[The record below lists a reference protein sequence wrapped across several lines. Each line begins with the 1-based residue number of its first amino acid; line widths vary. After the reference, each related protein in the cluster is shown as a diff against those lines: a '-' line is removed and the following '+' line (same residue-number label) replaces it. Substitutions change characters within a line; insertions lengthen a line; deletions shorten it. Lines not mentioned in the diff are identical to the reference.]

1 MKLILS
7 PELVLDAYKQGLF
20 PMAHSGNSH
29 YIHWICPEERA
40 LLSITN
46 MHIPRRLKK
55 TVQQGRFEIRIDTA
69 FEKVIQACSEPDKG
83 REETWIN
90 HQIID
95 TFMKLHKRGHAHSIE
110 CWDADNNLV
119 GGLYGLAIGGAF
131 FGESMYSR
139 ARDASKVALVH
150 LCARLWKGNFAL
162 LDTQFVNDHLKQ
174 FGVFTIPHEAYIK
187 RLERATSRQNVDFK
201 CAGTT
206 EDKLIKDY
214 FAMRAFFKHGN

>member
-1 MKLILS
+1 MKLLLS

-20 PMAHSGNSH
+20 PMAHSGDSH
-29 YIHWICPEERA
+29 YLHWICPEERA
-40 LLSITN
+40 LISITDI
-46 MHIPRRLKK
+46 HIPKRLKK
-55 TVQQGRFEIRIDTA
+55 TIRQAPFEIRIDSA

-95 TFMKLHKRGHAHSIE
+95 TFMKLHKKGHAHSIE

-139 ARDASKVALVH
+139 ARDASKVALIH
-150 LCARLWKGNFAL
+150 LCARLWKGNFSL

-174 FGVFTIPHEAYIK
+174 FGVFTIPHDAYMK
-187 RLERATSRQNVDFK
+187 RLTRATSAKNANFFCK
-201 CAGTT
+201 NIP
-206 EDKLIKDY
+206 EDKLIQDY
-214 FAMRAFFKHGN
+214 FAMRAMSQHSN